1 MEQEVVITEKEDKDR
16 WNEFVKANGSIF
28 HLFEWGAI
36 FEKSYGYKPLYFA
49 AISKEEIKGVFPSF
63 ILGKIGG
70 KRIVSIPLADYAG
83 PLAADEKVLKLLL
96 SSMQSHSKNNKIGSI
111 EITTINK
118 IGDLAK
124 GLNYF
129 TQNFTFTLDTNRPF
143 EEVWKDVY
151 HKKVRN
157 MVRKSE
163 NNGIRVV
170 EGNFDSELKDFYE
183 IYVKTMLHLGGFP
196 QTFSLFKEICKELH
210 DYVKLFLAYYE
221 NKVIAGLL
229 SFIFNK
235 RMHIWSNASEQRFL
249 KFGPNNAVYSHAIKW
264 ACENGLDCVDFGSTI
279 PNTSHFFFKKR
290 WGGDQRPIYLITS
303 AMGPIE
309 GRSRLL
315 SMAKPIVSHM
325 PVFIA
330 KKVGGVVYKYY

>member
-1 MEQEVVITEKEDKDR
+1 MELRVVVAEKEDKDR
-16 WNEFVKANGSIF
+16 WNEFVKVNGTVF
-28 HLFEWGAI
+28 HLFEWGVI
-36 FEKSYGYKPLYFA
+36 FEKIYGYKPLYFA
-49 AISKEEIKGVFPSF
+49 AILGKEIKGILPSF

-83 PLAADEKVLKLLL
+83 PLATDENIGELLI
-96 SSMQSHSKNNKIGSI
+96 SSLLSHSKNIKIGSI
-111 EITTINK
+111 EINTKDKMKN
-118 IGDLAK
+118 LPEN
-124 GLNYF
+124 LNYF
-129 TQNFTFTLDTNRPF
+129 TPNFTFTLDTNRPF
-143 EEVWKDVY
+143 EDVWKDVY

-163 NNGIRVV
+163 KSGIKVV
-170 EGNFDSELKDFYE
+170 EGDFTAELKDYYD

-196 QTFSLFKEICKELH
+196 QTFLLFREICKELQ

-221 NKVIAGLL
+221 NKVISGLL
-229 SFIFNK
+229 VFVFNK

-264 ACENGLDCVDFGSTI
+264 ACENGLGCVDFGSTI

-290 WGGDQRPIYLITS
+290 WGGDQRPLYLITS
-303 AMGPIE
+303 AMDPIGE
-309 GRSRLL
+309 RSRLL
-315 SMAKPIVSHM
+315 GMAKPIVSHM

-330 KKVGGVVYKYY
+330 KKVGRVVYKYY